1 MGSRLLEELVIAYG
15 VGVLVVLLLHR
26 LRVPVVV
33 GFLVAGVVVGPHGAG
48 LVRDVEAVGA
58 LADIGVVILLFTIGV
73 EMSVSRVIRMGAGLL
88 IAGLLQMVLTAGG
101 TALPAW
107 LLSGS
112 GTTAIT
118 LGLLVAASSTTLLLR
133 ILQERGEVDSP
144 HGRLAVGIS
153 IVQDLCV
160 VPIMILLPLIGGAA
174 RGPEETALAIGKA
187 VAVLAGTVVLARWVV
202 PRVFEAVV
210 NVRSR
215 ELFALTVLFL
225 CIGTA
230 WLAGLAGLSLALGA
244 FLGGLVVSESPYSQQ
259 VLGEMLPLRDGLAGL
274 FFIGVG
280 MLLDLG
286 HAVDHAPEVLAA
298 VAAILVFKTLVT
310 ALAVAVAGYGLRIAV
325 LVGIALAQVG
335 EFSFVLSRE
344 ATRLGLL
351 DHAAQ
356 QLFLAAAVLTMAA
369 SPFAYRA
376 AARLA
381 DAADRLGRGRI
392 RRRLEADALPA
403 NFGDHV
409 ILLGFG
415 VTGRNV
421 AKALDHHGRPWV
433 VVEINPETVRRERAA
448 GTHILYGDA
457 GHPEVLAKAGIAAA
471 RLLVVAIND
480 APSARRVVELAKRM
494 NKNVRVLVRTR
505 FVREVPDLIALGAD
519 DVVPEELESSVELFA
534 RALRAYDLPHEAI
547 ERSVQAIR
555 AGQAVRPRD
564 AFGGVGSATARALA
578 GVDLETHVVGPG
590 APADGKTVGELDVH
604 RLHGVTIVGVTRL
617 GDLLPDVTASTRLA
631 AADVVV
637 VVGRPERL
645 AAAAALFHPPVPGEE
660 PPLSAESRW

>member
-1 MGSRLLEELVIAYG
+1 MGPALLEELVIAYG

-26 LRVPVVV
+26 LRVPVLV
-33 GFLVAGVVVGPHGAG
+33 GFLIAGVVLGPHGAG
-48 LVRDVEAVGA
+48 LVHDVEAVGA

-73 EMSVSRVIRMGAGLL
+73 EMSLSRVVRMGAGLL
-88 IAGLLQMVLTAGG
+88 IAGLLQMTLTAGG
-101 TALPAW
+101 VALPAW
-107 LLSGS
+107 LV
-112 GTTAIT
+112 TDRWTAALTI
-118 LGLLVAASSTTLLLR
+118 GLLVAASSTTLLLK
-133 ILQERGEVDSP
+133 ILEDRGEAESP
-144 HGRLAVGIS
+144 HGRLALGIS

-160 VPIMILLPLIGGAA
+160 VPIMILLPLLGGAP
-174 RGPEETALAIGKA
+174 REPRETALAIGKA

-230 WLAGLAGLSLALGA
+230 WIAGLAGLSLALGA
-244 FLGGLVVSESPYSQQ
+244 FLGGLVVAESPYSQQ

-286 HAVDHAPEVLAA
+286 HAAHHAGEVAAA
-298 VAAILVFKTLVT
+298 VVGILLLKTLVT
-310 ALAVAVAGYGLRIAV
+310 GAAIAVAGYGLRIAV

-344 ATRLGLL
+344 AGRLGLL
-351 DHAAQ
+351 DEAAQ
-356 QLFLAAAVLTMAA
+356 QLFLAAAVLTMAV
-369 SPFAYRA
+369 SPFAYRGA
-376 AARLA
+376 GRLA

-392 RRRLEADALPA
+392 RRRLESDELPA
-403 NFGDHV
+403 HGGDHV

-448 GTHILYGDA
+448 GTPVLYGDA

-480 APSARRVVELAKRM
+480 AASARRVVELAKRM
-494 NKNVRVLVRTR
+494 NPKVRVLVRTR
-505 FVREVPDLIALGAD
+505 YVREVPELIALGAD
-519 DVVPEELESSVELFA
+519 DVVPEELEASVELFA
-534 RALRAYDLPHEAI
+534 RALRAYDLPHEAV

-555 AGQAVRPRD
+555 AGQAIRPRD
-564 AFGGVGSATARALA
+564 AFGGVGSAAARALA

-590 APADGKTVGELDVH
+590 APADGKTLGELDVH
-604 RLHGVTIVGVTRL
+604 RLHGVTIVGVTRF
-617 GDLLPDVTASTRLA
+617 GDLLPDVTASTRLQ

-645 AAAAALFHPPVPGEE
+645 AAAGVLFHPPTPGEG
-660 PPLSAESRW
+660 PPASAESRW